1 MRGLRV
7 NICKFVNLKPGDLEK
22 AQRDLALCYS
32 RQRCNYAMYKGNS
45 MAAKSSI
52 SSFNDEVVVMPH
64 RIEGVFIAKG
74 KNDYAICTKNLV
86 PGEAVDGED
95 LISVKNED
103 GTEIEYREWNP
114 LRSKLAAAIL
124 TGLSNIPVKP
134 GSRVLY
140 MGDVCGTTVS
150 HLSDLVGPDGLVY
163 ALGLSDAVVYKA
175 EKRSNLNAVVVHAV
189 HYLRAGGHFLIS
201 TQEDCVV
208 SNGEGEA
215 TFARRFRRRQME
227 FKLSE
232 LEKSHKD
239 LVMVSGGF
247 RMLDK

>member
-1 MRGLRV
+1 
-7 NICKFVNLKPGDLEK
+7 
-22 AQRDLALCYS
+22 
-32 RQRCNYAMYKGNS
+32 
-45 MAAKSSI
+45 
-52 SSFNDEVVVMPH
+52 
-64 RIEGVFIAKG
+64 
-74 KNDYAICTKNLV
+74 
-86 PGEAVDGED
+86 
-95 LISVKNED
+95 
-103 GTEIEYREWNP
+103 
-114 LRSKLAAAIL
+114 
-124 TGLSNIPVKP
+124 
-134 GSRVLY
+134 

-175 EKRSNLNAVVVHAV
+175 EKRSNVVAIYEDYSGPWKYRMFLSMVDLNAVVVHAV